1 MWCNLNGKLQL
12 YLDVVSTNSPG
23 SSWCYGSTRVAP
35 TGPGEGVMGG
45 WGSILNWSPQIYTLI
60 LVVNIYLQS
69 YQVQTQFSDQVGYE
83 VL

>member
-1 MWCNLNGKLQL
+1 
-12 YLDVVSTNSPG
+12 
-23 SSWCYGSTRVAP
+23 
-35 TGPGEGVMGG
+35 MGG